1 MKLYAALKRR
11 LVCEICIPFDVHNV
25 HLGSDHRGVTATID
39 SWEELRIPED
49 LRVHTRENLW
59 SLFNGFR
66 FPEKFVSKGRNV
78 FTGEEVFL
86 FGLYR
91 LSHPGKYDR
100 LDIKNLF
107 GFNDAGTASK
117 CFYCFLKYMVNNWG
131 YLLTNNVA
139 SQSLSRISLKSLSAK
154 SSAFTCFHLSAIF
167 FSVLM

>member
-1 MKLYAALKRR
+1 MAILKKEICKRKRLVRARKIGKHSVEKLMKLYAALQRR
-11 LVCEICIPFDVHNV
+11 LVCELCVPFDVHKV
-25 HLGSDHRGVTATID
+25 DSGSSHRGVAATVD
-39 SWEELRIPED
+39 GWEELRIPED

-59 SLFNGFR
+59 SLFHSFR

-100 LDIKNLF
+100 LDVKNLF

-117 CFYCFLKYMVNNWG
+117 CFHCFFEVYGN
-131 YLLTNNVA
+131 LLGLPVDEH
-139 SQSLSRISLKSLSAK
+139 
-154 SSAFTCFHLSAIF
+154 C
-167 FSVLM
+167 